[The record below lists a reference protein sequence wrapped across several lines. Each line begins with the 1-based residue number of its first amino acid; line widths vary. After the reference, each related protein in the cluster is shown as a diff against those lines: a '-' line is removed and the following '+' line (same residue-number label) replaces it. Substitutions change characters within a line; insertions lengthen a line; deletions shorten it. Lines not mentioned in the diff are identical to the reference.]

1 MEVNVIRGN
10 RKVEW
15 VDLGEG
21 FSGDYDPSNPDDQE
35 LLRFD
40 VLELRQVHEPT
51 HADDDE
57 AHEWVAMDDAS
68 YCTQMPADT
77 SDKILRRGATM
88 IMNVTYGKTNIKRI
102 CEGLSWIEPGW
113 CVEPQ
118 LNG

>member
-1 MEVNVIRGN
+1 MEVSVIRGD
-10 RKVEW
+10 RKVDW

-21 FSGDYDPSNPDDQE
+21 LSGDYDPSDPNDVAM
-35 LLRFD
+35 LRFD
-40 VLELRQVHEPT
+40 VLELQQVHEPT
-51 HADDDE
+51 HADEDE

-88 IMNVTYGKTNIKRI
+88 LMNATYGKDNIKKI
-102 CEGLSWIEPGW
+102 CEELSWISPGW

-118 LNG
+118 LNA